1 MSDRYDRLVAAL
13 DSEWRPTVE
22 LKERARIEEYVR
34 MSSVYQS
41 LNMAVKY
48 RMAEKR
54 VVIVG
59 RGTRVA
65 EWRRAA

>member
-13 DSEWRPTVE
+13 DSEWRPTIE
-22 LKERARIEEYVR
+22 LKKRARIEEHVR
-34 MSSVYQS
+34 MSSVYHS

-59 RGTRVA
+59 KGARVA
-65 EWRRAA
+65 EWRRVA

>member
-13 DSEWRPTVE
+13 DSEWRPTAE
-22 LKERARIEEYVR
+22 LKERARIEAYVR
-34 MSSVYQS
+34 MSAIYHT

-48 RMAEKR
+48 GQAEKR
-54 VVIVG
+54 VVIAG
-59 RGTRVA
+59 KGARVA

>member
-34 MSSVYQS
+34 MSSVYHS

-48 RMAEKR
+48 RVAEKR
-54 VVIVG
+54 VVFIG
-59 RGTRVA
+59 HGAKVA
-65 EWRRAA
+65 EWRRAI